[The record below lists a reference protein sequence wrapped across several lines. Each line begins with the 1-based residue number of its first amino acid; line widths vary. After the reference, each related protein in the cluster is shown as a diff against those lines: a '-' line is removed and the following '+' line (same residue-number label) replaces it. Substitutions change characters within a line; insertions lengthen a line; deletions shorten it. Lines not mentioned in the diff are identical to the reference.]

1 MFQALA
7 AARLADRRRS
17 GHIAGTMA
25 SAALPSPDAR
35 PRPLALSNWLL
46 LVAALV
52 LAMVV
57 VGGITR
63 LTESGLSIVKW
74 EPVTGAL
81 PPLNDLQ
88 WRAEFEAYR
97 ASPQYQLVNSGM
109 SLA

>member
-1 MFQALA
+1 MTRVGAGVRAVQP
-7 AARLADRRRS
+7 ARLADRLRS
-17 GHIAGTMA
+17 GHIPGTMA
-25 SAALPSPDAR
+25 SAASLPLITR

-74 EPVTGAL
+74 EPVAGAL
-81 PPLNDLQ
+81 PPLNDAQ
-88 WRAEFEAYR
+88 WQAEFAAYR
-97 ASPQYQLVNSGM
+97 ASPQYQLVN
-109 SLA
+109 